1 MFGFAAET
9 ALISWSCQ
17 PGSCRPAF
25 WSLMPRSVPS
35 VPSSKAK
42 STTFFAVDAAATALA
57 IDWVCQSG
65 GTHSKRTDS
74 GSTPLP

>member
-1 MFGFAAET
+1 MLGFAAET

-17 PGSCRPAF
+17 PGSWRPTF
-25 WSLMPRSVPS
+25 WSFPPRSLPS
-35 VPSSKAK
+35 VPSSKAN

-74 GSTPLP
+74 GSMPFP